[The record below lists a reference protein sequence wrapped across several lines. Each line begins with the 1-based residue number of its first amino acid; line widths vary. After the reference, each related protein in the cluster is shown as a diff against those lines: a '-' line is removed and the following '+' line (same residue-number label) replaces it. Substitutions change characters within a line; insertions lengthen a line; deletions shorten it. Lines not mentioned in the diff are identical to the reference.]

1 MRALKRNAVI
11 IVVLLFVAAAVYLN
25 WSYGKTEEDI
35 LTSGID
41 GEEVA
46 ETNAED
52 AESTETDL
60 YFTENEEEDTLETSS
75 GETDSEYF
83 AQVRLDRTQAR
94 DEATETLKIITE
106 TDGASQ
112 DTIDDALSEIALIA
126 ERTEREAEI
135 ESMIMAK
142 GFSECVVYMS
152 GDGVTV
158 TVDAPG
164 EELTDSDVAK
174 ITDII
179 TSETEFSAADL
190 KIVEID

>member
-52 AESTETDL
+52 AESTETDI